1 MLLRLGQESGKYG
14 LFNNHSYRI
23 KIMYWKETDTSN
35 FSFENVN
42 GGKGIIQAH
51 KFFTEHSQTG
61 FQFHVWELLPGDSEG
76 IHTHDKKYDYEEIYY
91 IIDGKGI
98 MTINNEEV
106 TIQSLLTKFTSPFNL
121 SGLPAISVPCG
132 FDTVGLP
139 IGLQIVGKHFDEM
152 TILQI
157 AHIFESNT
165 EWHTIKP
172 SL

>member
-1 MLLRLGQESGKYG
+1 MVESMSNVDALITPTEPICSPQIGQ
-14 LFNNHSYRI
+14 
-23 KIMYWKETDTSN
+23 TT
-35 FSFENVN
+35 
-42 GGKGIIQAH
+42 
-51 KFFTEHSQTG
+51 T
-61 FQFHVWELLPGDSEG
+61 
-76 IHTHDKKYDYEEIYY
+76 
-91 IIDGKGI
+91 
-98 MTINNEEV
+98 TINNEEV

-132 FDTVGLP
+132 FDTKGLP

-165 EWHTIKP
+165 EWNTLKP

>member
-14 LFNNHSYRI
+14 LFNNLSYRF

-91 IIDGKGI
+91 IIDGKGM

-106 TIQSLLTKFTSPFNL
+106 EVKKGDAILIPTGVEHGLINNGNKLLRL
-121 SGLPAISVPCG
+121 VL
-132 FDTVGLP
+132 L
-139 IGLQIVGKHFDEM
+139 
-152 TILQI
+152 
-157 AHIFESNT
+157 FEKVHN
-165 EWHTIKP
+165 EP
-172 SL
+172 Q